1 MGRSGRG
8 GHGGRAGAQGGRRSG
23 TGHVQPELVGPQPA
37 EYWHEDEAQRYHN
50 TSKAARLQA
59 ELTHSAAGLGRLPCG
74 PGVVLDLGA
83 GGGLSTVA
91 FQALAAAAREA
102 GGPPFVLAVDASLD
116 MLASAPSLASVAGIR
131 VPPLGPCIREGE
143 EAPAV
148 DVADGVRWRATR
160 SDALRADFS
169 QPLPFRP
176 GVLDG
181 VLSVSAVQWLLDGR
195 PSCSIADGDDLS
207 APARAV
213 VAAATATAAGAAELV
228 ATERPPACVE
238 ALQVE
243 CREDAAQPEARHPR
257 LQRLFESLRAAC
269 VPRARMGLQFYPPKG
284 DHDFGARGLR
294 TEALAA
300 GFTAKVLLDYP
311 HRSSAKKWVMVTSD
325 AEDGKDPGVPR
336 MHTPRPDAHAESEWC
351 ALCWPV
357 VAGRCALQHQGVG
370 SGSVRARAEQH
381 HADVALRLAR
391 CGRRLLPSAEELE
404 KAAMVR
410 ARLEAELHPLHR
422 HLALGLAQLLEEPH
436 VTSPSLASDAKRQR
450 VEKAGGDAASREPA
464 APPAA
469 PTRTELRAAICARL
483 PGVLQVL
490 HTAPDV
496 KWTIP
501 PPPLAKAVPELT
513 DL

>member
-1 MGRSGRG
+1 M
-8 GHGGRAGAQGGRRSG
+8 
-23 TGHVQPELVGPQPA
+23 QPELVGPQPS

-59 ELTHSAAGLGRLPCG
+59 ELTHSAADLGGLPCG

-91 FQALAAAAREA
+91 YQALAAAAA
-102 GGPPFVLAVDASLD
+102 CDPGGPPFVLSLDASLD
-116 MLASAPSLASVAGIR
+116 MLTSTPSLSSLAGIR
-131 VPPLGPCIREGE
+131 VPPLRPGGRGE
-143 EAPAV
+143 EAVNV
-148 DVADGVRWRATR
+148 DVADGVRWRVAR
-160 SDALRADFS
+160 SDALLADFS

-195 PSCSIADGDDLS
+195 PPCSVAGGAAQP
-207 APARAV
+207 APSQP
-213 VAAATATAAGAAELV
+213 VASTAAIAAAAELPS
-228 ATERPPACVE
+228 AERPRASICVE
-238 ALQVE
+238 AGHAE
-243 CREDAAQPEARHPR
+243 RCEDGARPEARHPR

-269 VPRARMGLQFYPPKG
+269 VPKARMGLQFYPPKG

-311 HRSSAKKWVMVTSD
+311 HRSSAKKWVLVTLD
-325 AEDGKDPGVPR
+325 AGDGQTTRVAGDSLR
-336 MHTPRPDAHAESEWC
+336 HDTHAESEWC

-357 VAGRCALQHQGVG
+357 VAGRCALQHLGVG
-370 SGSVRARAEQH
+370 NGSVRTRAEQH

-391 CGRRLLPSAEELE
+391 CGRRLLPSAQELE

-422 HLALGLAQLLEEPH
+422 DLALGLAQLLEEPH
-436 VTSPSLASDAKRQR
+436 IAENAFPSEAKRQR
-450 VEKAGGDAASREPA
+450 VEEADGGGASQETA
-464 APPAA
+464 APPA
-469 PTRTELRAAICARL
+469 PTRTELRAAICAQL

-496 KWTIP
+496 KWTLP
-501 PPPLAKAVPELT
+501 PPPLAKAVLELH

>member
-1 MGRSGRG
+1 M
-8 GHGGRAGAQGGRRSG
+8 
-23 TGHVQPELVGPQPA
+23 QPELVGEQPS

-59 ELTHSAAGLGRLPCG
+59 ELTHSAAALGGLPCG
-74 PGVVLDLGA
+74 PGIVLDLGA

-91 FQALAAAAREA
+91 FQALAAAASREP
-102 GGPPFVLAVDASLD
+102 GGPPFVLGLDASLD
-116 MLASAPSLASVAGIR
+116 MLASTPSLTSVAGIR
-131 VPPLGPCIREGE
+131 VSPLRPGEKGE
-143 EAPAV
+143 EAADV
-148 DVADGVRWRATR
+148 DVADGVRWRAAR

-195 PSCSIADGDDLS
+195 PPCSVIDGDAQS
-207 APARAV
+207 APARPIASAAGG
-213 VAAATATAAGAAELV
+213 AAAIEPPDADRPRESACAETRRAESGEDTAQL
-228 ATERPPACVE
+228 
-238 ALQVE
+238 
-243 CREDAAQPEARHPR
+243 EARHPR
-257 LQRLFESLRAAC
+257 LQKLFESLRAAC
-269 VPRARMGLQFYPPKG
+269 VPNARMGLQFYPPKG

-300 GFTAKVLLDYP
+300 GFAAKVFLDYP
-311 HRSSAKKWVMVTSD
+311 HRNTAKKWVLVTSD
-325 AEDGKDPGVPR
+325 AEDCNALR
-336 MHTPRPDAHAESEWC
+336 YEAHAESEWC

-357 VAGRCALQHQGVG
+357 VAGRCALQHRGVG
-370 SGSVRARAEQH
+370 SGSVRTRAEQH
-381 HADVALRLAR
+381 HADVALRLVR
-391 CGRRLLPSAEELE
+391 CGRRLLPSAEEELE

-422 HLALGLAQLLEEPH
+422 HLALSLAQLLEEPH
-436 VTSPSLASDAKRQR
+436 VADPGTACEAKRQR
-450 VEKAGGDAASREPA
+450 VEEPGEKVVRELT

-469 PTRTELRAAICARL
+469 STRTELRAAICARM

-490 HTAPDV
+490 HTTPDV

-501 PPPLAKAVPELT
+501 PLPLAKAVPELA